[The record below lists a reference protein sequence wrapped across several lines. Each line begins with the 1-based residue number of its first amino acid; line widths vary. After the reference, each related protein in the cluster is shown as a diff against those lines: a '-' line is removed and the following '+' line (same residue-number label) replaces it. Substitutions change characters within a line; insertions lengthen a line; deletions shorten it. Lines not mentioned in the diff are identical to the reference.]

1 MGVYCDKIE
10 DKSSSTVSTTPS
22 PHVHTTPQ
30 ATSAVATSSLG
41 SLANCQNGGKS
52 EETDWMTVAIGL
64 AVGLVAAC
72 VIIIGLVAYIII
84 HRRKG
89 YTGMWC

>member
-10 DKSSSTVSTTPS
+10 EKSSSTVSTTPS

-30 ATSAVATSSLG
+30 ATSAVPTSNLG
-41 SLANCQNGGKS
+41 SLATCQNGDKS
-52 EETDWMTVAIGL
+52 DETDWKALALGL
-64 AVGLVAAC
+64 AVGLVTAC
-72 VIIIGLVAYIII
+72 VIIVGLVAYIII